1 MRGTASTLIHYLIAT
16 GAVVAAV
23 FVTMALRP
31 WMGASISLFFFPAI
45 VITAMYR
52 SRAA

>member
-16 GAVVAAV
+16 GSVVAATL
-23 FVTMALRP
+23 VTLALQR